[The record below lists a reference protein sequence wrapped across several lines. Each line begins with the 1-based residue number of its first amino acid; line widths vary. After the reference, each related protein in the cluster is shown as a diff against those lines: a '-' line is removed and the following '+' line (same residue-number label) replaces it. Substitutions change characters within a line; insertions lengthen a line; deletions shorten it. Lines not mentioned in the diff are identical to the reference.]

1 MGIKNP
7 SSLGGE
13 NNINVT
19 YYITGVSS
27 PNDVKKMLEEN
38 NRKMVSEIVRSEKV

>member
-1 MGIKNP
+1 MG
-7 SSLGGE
+7 S
-13 NNINVT
+13 NINVT

-38 NRKMVSEIVRSEKV
+38 NRKLVSEITRSVKIWWVPT